1 MRLEMQ
7 LRKHQPPIRNTSQAA
22 TWSYQYIGR
31 WSSKTECPHAVSTY
45 VITYVIAYDITYAIT
60 YAIAYVI
67 AYIIACVIAYLIAYL
82 ISYVIIYFIMCVNA
96 YLFYLP
102 YYIQFCIR
110 NCIPL
115 CLDSQFRDASPDAAQ
130 IVPTSNSECCSSF
143 SLVLKV

>member
-7 LRKHQPPIRNTSQAA
+7 LRKYQPPIRNTSQAA

-67 AYIIACVIAYLIAYL
+67 AYIIAYVTTYVVT
-82 ISYVIIYFIMCVNA
+82 YVIIYPYAWTLDFEMC
-96 YLFYLP
+96 LKMQR
-102 YYIQFCIR
+102 I
-110 NCIPL
+110 
-115 CLDSQFRDASPDAAQ
+115 
-130 IVPTSNSECCSSF
+130 SF
-143 SLVLKV
+143 SR